1 MEAAKTSY
9 EFMLQLFI
17 AATLLIVIFAF
28 FLIYFLIIQR
38 GKYNS
43 EYLEKQQMVGDH
55 QKQLLEEQER
65 VLNTLSVQI
74 HDHFGQ
80 SIHVMRSHLH
90 RIHKLSAD
98 NAQRGIISEV
108 ASICEQLIRDTKH
121 ISYSLNTEYIMIHGL
136 HALLELELE
145 RLNKH
150 YNIEGVLEADVKP
163 APLDPGCRLIIFR
176 IVQEAIQNVARHSGA
191 SIVVVKVEYPGKGLV
206 MQIIDDG
213 AGFTAE
219 RISVMPGLGI
229 SNMRN
234 RARLICGRL
243 ELRSLP
249 GYGTTV
255 ELSIAD
261 VQSLRLK
268 EQDLI

>member
-1 MEAAKTSY
+1 MESAKTNY

-28 FLIYFLIIQR
+28 FLIYFLTIQR

-43 EYLEKQQMVGDH
+43 EYLEKQKIAGEH
-55 QKQLLEEQER
+55 QKQLLQEQER

-80 SIHVMRSHLH
+80 SLNVMRSHLH
-90 RIHKLSAD
+90 RIKKLSAD
-98 NAQRGIISEV
+98 DVQRGIILEV
-108 ASICEQLIRDTKH
+108 ASICEQMIRDTKH
-121 ISYSLNTEYIMIHGL
+121 ISFSLNTEYIMVHGL
-136 HALLELELE
+136 HALLEQELE

-150 YNIEGVLEADVKP
+150 FNIEGALEAGTKP
-163 APLDPGCRLIIFR
+163 APLDPGCRLIVFR
-176 IVQEAIQNVARHSGA
+176 IAQEALQNIARHSGA
-191 SIVVVKVEYPGKGLV
+191 SIVAIKIEYPGKGLL
-206 MQIIDDG
+206 MQITDDG
-213 AGFTAE
+213 AGFSAE
-219 RISVMPGLGI
+219 RISAMPGLGI

-234 RARLICGRL
+234 RARLVGGL
-243 ELRSLP
+243 LDLRSLP